1 MNPLAQNLN
10 NQLVDHCPEIL
21 SMLSNLGQSMYYP
34 KGILSQSADAKK
46 LNITLQ
52 LEWLLI
58 KTGKCMLILY
68 LMSIIIY
75 LQMKSFHTPH
85 LKD

>member
-58 KTGKCMLILY
+58 KTENVC
-68 LMSIIIY
+68 
-75 LQMKSFHTPH
+75 
-85 LKD
+85 

>member
-34 KGILSQSADAKK
+34 KAFY
-46 LNITLQ
+46 LN
-52 LEWLLI
+52 LL
-58 KTGKCMLILY
+58 ML
-68 LMSIIIY
+68 
-75 LQMKSFHTPH
+75 KN
-85 LKD
+85 

>member
-34 KGILSQSADAKK
+34 KGILSQSVMLKTKYNATIGMAT
-46 LNITLQ
+46 N
-52 LEWLLI
+52 
-58 KTGKCMLILY
+58 KTGKCMRYFI
-68 LMSIIIY
+68 
-75 LQMKSFHTPH
+75 
-85 LKD
+85 

>member
-34 KGILSQSADAKK
+34 KGILSQSVM
-46 LNITLQ
+46 L
-52 LEWLLI
+52 
-58 KTGKCMLILY
+58 KTKYNATIGMATNKNGKMYRYFI
-68 LMSIIIY
+68 
-75 LQMKSFHTPH
+75 
-85 LKD
+85 

>member
-34 KGILSQSADAKK
+34 KGILSQSAMLKK

-58 KTGKCMLILY
+58 KTGKCMRYFI
-68 LMSIIIY
+68 
-75 LQMKSFHTPH
+75 
-85 LKD
+85 

>member
-34 KGILSQSADAKK
+34 KGILSQSAM
-46 LNITLQ
+46 L
-52 LEWLLI
+52 
-58 KTGKCMLILY
+58 KTKYNATIGMATNKNGKMYAILY